1 MDPAPDAMTPQG
13 PESVNAVTRLY
24 LGDELSLASLAP
36 FVEKF
41 RLALSQTE
49 SAVEIDGSDLAVVT
63 EAARLFFEAELE
75 RAFRRGVRIEIRAAP
90 REAA

>member
-1 MDPAPDAMTPQG
+1 MDPAREAMTPQG

-41 RLALSQTE
+41 RQALGQTD
-49 SAVEIDGSDLAVVT
+49 SVVEIDGSDLAVVT
-63 EAARLFFEAELE
+63 EAGRLLFEAELE
-75 RAFRRGVRIEIRAAP
+75 GAFRRGVRIEIRDATRGAA
-90 REAA
+90 